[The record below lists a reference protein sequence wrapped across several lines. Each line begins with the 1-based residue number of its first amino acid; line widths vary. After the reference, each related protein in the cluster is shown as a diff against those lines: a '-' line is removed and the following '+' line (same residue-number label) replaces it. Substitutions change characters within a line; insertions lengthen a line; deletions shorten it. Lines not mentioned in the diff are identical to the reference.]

1 MTVGSGTLLIRAPR
15 VRETPERFASQVL
28 RSYERRSD
36 RIKELIPELYV
47 QGLATGD
54 FEPAL
59 RGLLGDGASLSP
71 ATVTRLKAQWE
82 EEYEQWRKRPLDE
95 HGYAYLWCDGVYPKA
110 GLREDKTAFLVVMG
124 ANENGVKEL
133 LALVE
138 GYPAAAGPTAGPRS
152 CAI

>member
-1 MTVGSGTLLIRAPR
+1 MTRPTFCNHKGDI
-15 VRETPERFASQVL
+15 E
-28 RSYERRSD
+28 
-36 RIKELIPELYV
+36 ELEELKK
-47 QGLATGD
+47 T
-54 FEPAL
+54 
-59 RGLLGDGASLSP
+59 
-71 ATVTRLKAQWE
+71 
-82 EEYEQWRKRPLDE
+82 DE